1 MYLDMIATIPGIE
14 FNERIPDDNEKYF
27 LGVSERSLVVLDDLM
42 AKSGTDNRISG
53 LFTKGSRR
61 NLSVIYF
68 VLNIFHQGRESRNIS
83 FNAHYILLFKSFRDK
98 PQISVLARQVIP
110 APILRDEST
119 RGANNWA
126 ILIKLMKLQQR
137 EQTRRSRGLSR
148 SSSM

>member
-83 FNAHYILLFKSFRDK
+83 FNAHYILLFKSSRDK
-98 PQISVLARQVIP
+98 QLISVLARQVNP
-110 APILRDEST
+110 LHVQEF
-119 RGANNWA
+119 
-126 ILIKLMKLQQR
+126 MK
-137 EQTRRSRGLSR
+137 SY
-148 SSSM
+148 